1 MGVLGG
7 QILGGLAGATYS
19 GSRGRIVGGLAGATH
34 NGFLGGRFWAAWGDA
49 FLAAWPAQPMGVL
62 GGHIFGG
69 LRKL

>member
-1 MGVLGG
+1 MG
-7 QILGGLAGATYS
+7 S
-19 GSRGRIVGGLAGATH
+19 GGRIVGGLAGATH